1 MTTKQ
6 VTSLALAAIVLGGL
20 AFLSSNNKK
29 MKTPLMVGKP
39 LIKNLDLTSVQ
50 KLEVTENGKPKF
62 TLALTENGWVIP
74 SLFNYPAD
82 ITKIRANLLRLQ
94 ELKIGH
100 VATGKKLTNP
110 ALVDFQNAAGKSL
123 ATVRLGEPHMREA
136 KGQMAMYGGGA
147 YPDGRYV
154 ATESEQVFLVGD
166 PLNMFDDGVRTWTE
180 TQIASVPAADVVT
193 VEFKNNGETLKMDRK
208 DGKWLLAGL
217 SDKEEIDTSK
227 TYNLDSGLSYL
238 NFSSVA
244 DPKRSSADLGLTTGA
259 VYTIHLKNG
268 ESYMAKLGNAVGSD
282 RYCQLTAA
290 FTATG
295 TNATENATSTAKVK
309 TFNENVGT
317 WTYVIPASSADTM
330 IKRRADVVK
339 AKEEKKDDTKPNE
352 PKN

>member
-6 VTSLALAAIVLGGL
+6 VTSLALAAVVLGGL
-20 AFLSSNNKK
+20 AFLSSNNKR
-29 MKTPLMVGKP
+29 MKTPLLVGKP
-39 LIKNLDLTSVQ
+39 LIKNLDLTRVQ
-50 KLEVTENGKPKF
+50 KLEVTDNGKQKF
-62 TLALTENGWVIP
+62 ALALTEKGWVIP

-100 VATGKKLTNP
+100 VATGKKLTQ
-110 ALVDFQNAAGKSL
+110 ATLVDVQDAAGKSL
-123 ATVRLGEPHMREA
+123 ATVRLGEPHLREA

-154 ATESEQVFLVGD
+154 ATEGEQVFLVGD
-166 PLNMFDDGVRTWTE
+166 PLSMFDDGVRSWTE
-180 TQIASVPAADVVT
+180 TQVAAVPAADVIA
-193 VEFKNNGETLKMDRK
+193 VEFKNNGATVKLERK
-208 DGKWLLAGL
+208 EGKWLLAGL
-217 SDKEEIDTSK
+217 SDKEELDTSK
-227 TYNLDSGLSYL
+227 TYNLDAGLSYL

-244 DPKRSSADLGLTTGA
+244 DPKLSSADLGLATGA

-290 FTATG
+290 FAATG
-295 TNATENATSTAKVK
+295 TNATENAASTTKVK

-317 WTYVIPASSADTM
+317 WTYLIPASSADTM
-330 IKRRADVVK
+330 IKGRADIVK
-339 AKEEKKDDTKPNE
+339 AKEEKKEE
-352 PKN
+352 PKQDATK